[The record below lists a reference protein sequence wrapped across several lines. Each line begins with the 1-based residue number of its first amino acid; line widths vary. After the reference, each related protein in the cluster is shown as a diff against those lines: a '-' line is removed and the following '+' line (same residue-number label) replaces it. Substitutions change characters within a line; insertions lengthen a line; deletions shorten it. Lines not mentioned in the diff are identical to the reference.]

1 MGPERQVGWSESGSG
16 SWKFMPRP
24 TKNLWPQVVDFGSLY
39 TAWREARCGKRY
51 YDEVLRFYGCLED
64 NLLAIQ
70 QALIAGTWFP
80 SPCREFVIR
89 EPKLRLVQAPT
100 FADRIVHRSLV
111 KAIEPSF
118 ERRFIADS
126 YACRKDKGPH
136 EASKRLHSF
145 ITTASANWH
154 NPYALKAD
162 IKSYFPSIRH
172 DILLCQISRS
182 LGDVKVLDLCEKIV
196 LKNGFTDAG
205 LPIGAL
211 TSQLFANVYLDKFD
225 HFVKDELGIKFY
237 VRYMDDFII
246 VGRDRQCLQATLK
259 GLENFLNSQLKLRLN
274 PKTSIFPISHGI
286 DFSGYRHWTTHTLPR
301 KRNTR
306 RARLDFRRIA
316 REYAEGRIDFE
327 YIRPRVAS
335 FCGQMKHC
343 DAYRTTESV
352 LSELVLVRP
361 SPQKN

>member
-1 MGPERQVGWSESGSG
+1 
-16 SWKFMPRP
+16 MPKP
-24 TKNLWPQVVDFGSLY
+24 AKNLWPQVVDFGNLY
-39 TAWREARCGKRY
+39 AAWHGARCGKRY
-51 YDEVLRFYGCLED
+51 YDEVLRFYGRLED
-64 NLLAIQ
+64 NLLEIQ
-70 QALIAGTWFP
+70 RALIAGTWFP

-111 KAIEPSF
+111 KVIEPFF
-118 ERRFIADS
+118 ERRFIPDS
-126 YACRKDKGPH
+126 FACRKDKGPH
-136 EASKRLHSF
+136 EASKRLRSF
-145 ITTASANWH
+145 ITTASANWFH
-154 NPYALKAD
+154 PYALKAD
-162 IKSYFPSIRH
+162 IKSYFPNIRH
-172 DILLCQISRS
+172 GILLRQIART
-182 LGDVKVLDLCEKIV
+182 LGDVNVLDLCGKIV
-196 LKNGFTDAG
+196 LKNGFTDSG

-225 HFVKDELGIKFY
+225 HFVKDELGVKFY

-246 VGRDRQCLQATLK
+246 VGEDKRFLK
-259 GLENFLNSQLKLRLN
+259 SILASIENFLNEELELNLN

-316 REYAEGRIDFE
+316 REYAEGKIDLD

-343 DAYRTTESV
+343 DATRTTESV

-361 SPQKN
+361 PRGRMA

>member
-1 MGPERQVGWSESGSG
+1 MVESGSG
-16 SWKFMPRP
+16 FLKDMPKP
-24 TKNLWPQVVDFGSLY
+24 AKNLWPQVVDFGSLY
-39 TAWREARCGKRY
+39 AAWRGARCGKRY
-51 YDEVLRFYGCLED
+51 YDEVLRFYGNLED
-64 NLLAIQ
+64 NLLDIQ
-70 QALIAGTWFP
+70 RALINGTWFP
-80 SPCREFVIR
+80 SPCRVFVIP

-111 KAIEPSF
+111 KVIEPCF
-118 ERRFIADS
+118 ERRFIVDS
-126 YACRKDKGPH
+126 YACRKAKGPL
-136 EASKRLHSF
+136 EASKRLRSF
-145 ITTASANWH
+145 IITATENWER
-154 NPYALKAD
+154 PYALKAD
-162 IKSYFPSIRH
+162 IKSYFPSIKH
-172 DILLCQISRS
+172 GILLRQIART
-182 LGDVKVLDLCEKIV
+182 LGDVSVLDLCEKIV
-196 LKNGFTDAG
+196 LKNGFTDSG

-225 HFVKDELGIKFY
+225 HFVKDELGIRFY

-246 VGRDRQCLQATLK
+246 VGKDRKFLQTILPA
-259 GLENFLNSQLKLRLN
+259 LESFLNSQLELKLN

-306 RARLDFRRIA
+306 RARLDFRRLA
-316 REYAEGRIDFE
+316 REYAEGKIDFE

-361 SPQKN
+361 SAPKS